1 MPTPSDRAL
10 GIISDLLVAI
20 VKFVGIT
27 LYESVFILWELC
39 DLDFDTI

>member
-10 GIISDLLVAI
+10 GIISDLVAI